1 MSMKILKASAGS
13 GKTFSLTREY
23 IRMLLTSDEKDAYK
37 HILAVTF
44 TNKAT
49 DEMKRRILKE
59 LHVLATHPDRS
70 PYINAFVPSVIA
82 TSGELKSKAQRLL
95 VAIVNDYSAFAVST
109 IDKFFQ
115 QTLRA
120 FSREIGQ
127 FTSYQVELD
136 KNMLVDDAV
145 DRVLTGL
152 SETNRPLLEWII
164 RGVKSELA
172 TTGKFNLDKRLK
184 DLAMNIVNEN
194 PAEIGYRRDDLA
206 NLKTAC
212 DETISSF
219 VQEVTSTARGVL
231 DAFSA
236 CGVDPGDTNRGFA
249 KALYDYAQVRSGEL
263 IPPPSAS
270 FMDKASDP
278 EKWFAKTKSYLR
290 SDCEATMYDPLA
302 AFCDLFKRS
311 YKVYA
316 TAFTINGQIYGLG
329 LAGELRKAFVEAQ
342 RDRGVIS
349 IEDTN
354 SILHEII
361 DGTDTP
367 FLYEKLG
374 VRYENFLLDEFQD
387 TSDIQWDNFI
397 PLLQNS
403 DAEGHENLVVGDVKQ
418 SIYRWR
424 GGQWSL
430 LDHRLQEQFHVPASD
445 ITVLDGNYRTCRS
458 VVNFNNGFFPWAAA
472 EMDRL
477 IGNNPASAE
486 SLTNIYG
493 DVVQEVRTGDRAE
506 GSVSVRF
513 VENADS
519 QFDEIVA
526 SIRDVL
532 SRGAKHRDIAVLVRG
547 NAEGSNVAERLV
559 NEGIP
564 VISDDSLYVK
574 GSVTVRRLVSQ
585 LSLIDNPARGEKG
598 SVPGFLASEMH
609 LNIPDEWHSLTDLAE
624 AVLAELREASPEL
637 FDAET
642 PFIQAFM
649 DWLDDWTRK
658 NGNILGTMLA
668 DWEEATPKIASP
680 EGGDAV
686 RIMTIHKSKGL
697 EFPYVILP
705 FAEKIAL
712 YKMGTSW
719 CKPDL
724 HGTSL
729 ERFAGKRYRATLSDA
744 SLNTLFGEDYT
755 RERSLQAVDNLNVL
769 YVAMTR
775 AKCELKVISVM
786 PTKAVIDAVAKGVE
800 VPAKNLSH
808 LLYAYVGGN
817 ADYSNGERYDYTALG
832 QSQTGVNTIELSYV
846 CHADSA
852 KKRMVFHVS
861 SKTLADEAA
870 EDVLEVT
877 AVGGESGYVETVIE
891 PTLF

>member
-1 MSMKILKASAGS
+1 MKILKASAGS
-13 GKTFSLTREY
+13 GKTFSLAREY
-23 IRMLLTSDEKDAYK
+23 IRLLLTSEERDAYR
-37 HILAVTF
+37 HVLAVTF

-59 LHVLATHPDRS
+59 LHQLATAPEQS
-70 PYINAFVPSVIA
+70 PYIGAFVPAVMA
-82 TSGELKSKAQRLL
+82 TSAQVKDKARALL
-95 VAIVNDYSAFAVST
+95 TDIVNDYSAFAVST

-127 FTSYQVELD
+127 FASYQVELD
-136 KNMLVDDAV
+136 KSMLVDDAV

-152 SETNRPLLEWII
+152 GETNRPLLDWIV

-172 TTGKFNLDKRLK
+172 TTGRFNLDKRIK
-184 DLAMNIVNEN
+184 DLAMNIVNEK
-194 PAEIGYRRDDLA
+194 PAETNYRRDDLEE
-206 NLKTAC
+206 LKAAC
-212 DETISSF
+212 DETVASF
-219 VQEVTSTARGVL
+219 TGRVAATAQGVL
-231 DAFSA
+231 DAFALSHVNPA
-236 CGVDPGDTNRGFA
+236 DTNRGFA
-249 KALYDYAQVRSGEL
+249 KALYDYARAGKTEL
-263 IPPPSAS
+263 ITPPTPS

-290 SDCEATMYDPLA
+290 QDCEATVYDPLA
-302 AFCDLFKRS
+302 AFCGLFGDA
-311 YKVYA
+311 YKEYA
-316 TAFTINGQIYGLG
+316 TAFTIKSQIYGLG

-342 RDRGVIS
+342 KDRGVIS

-374 VRYENFLLDEFQD
+374 VRYEDFLLDEFQD
-387 TSDIQWDNFI
+387 TSDIQWDNFL

-403 DAEGHENLVVGDVKQ
+403 DAEGHDNLVVGDVKQ

-424 GGQWSL
+424 GGQWGL
-430 LDHRLQEQFHVPASD
+430 LDHRLQQQFHVPAED
-445 ITVLDGNYRTCRS
+445 ITVLDGNYRTCRQ
-458 VVNFNNGFFPWAAA
+458 VVNFNNRLFPWMAA

-477 IGNNPASAE
+477 VGNNPAAAE
-486 SLTNIYG
+486 SLTSIYG
-493 DVVQEVRTGDRAE
+493 DVVQEVRTKDRAE

-513 VENADS
+513 VENADA

-532 SRGAKHRDIAVLVRG
+532 SRGARHRDIAVLVRG
-547 NAEGSNVAERLV
+547 NAEGSNIAERLV

-574 GSVTVRRLVSQ
+574 SSVTVRRLISQ
-585 LSLIDNPARGEKG
+585 LSLIDNPTRGEKG
-598 SVPGFLASEMH
+598 SVPGFLATEMS
-609 LNIPDEWHSLTDLAE
+609 IAVPGRWHSLTDLAE
-624 AVLAELREASPEL
+624 SVLSELHDGAPEL

-642 PFIQAFM
+642 PFVQAFM
-649 DWLDDWTRK
+649 DWLDSWTRK
-658 NGNILGTMLA
+658 NGNILGAMLA

-686 RIMTIHKSKGL
+686 RIMTVHKAKGL

-705 FAEKIAL
+705 FAEKITL
-712 YKMGTSW
+712 FKMDTSW
-719 CKPDL
+719 CRPDL
-724 HGTSL
+724 HGTAL
-729 ERFAGKRYRATLSDA
+729 ERFAGKRYRATLSEA

-755 RERSLQAVDNLNVL
+755 RERALQAVDNLNIL

-775 AKCELKVISVM
+775 AKCELKVISSM
-786 PTKAVIDAVAKGVE
+786 PTKAVMDAVSKGAPA
-800 VPAKNLSH
+800 PAKSLSH
-808 LLYAYVGGN
+808 LLYAFVGTPDYYTGEPYDYSDLGGN
-817 ADYSNGERYDYTALG
+817 ASDGNI
-832 QSQTGVNTIELSYV
+832 IELGYV
-846 CHADSA
+846 CHAESA
-852 KKRMVFHVS
+852 RKRLVFHVRD
-861 SKTLADEAA
+861 TDEVADTDLLDLPDAQ
-870 EDVLEVT
+870 
-877 AVGGESGYVETVIE
+877 TVIE